1 MARLL
6 VYVLQGDIKLQFSQI
21 YYNQQHCYISK
32 TTTTMKFSVF
42 AIAALATAT
51 SSRCIVSATAIAAN
65 TAARKRKVTKKGGS
79 LSVSYGVTGPPTP
92 ECFSVWEGATVPCID
107 CTLMKNGTLTTGD
120 HCVPNLTTGDCCA
133 IPPGL
138 EHGVYRPNVISIAF
152 SQPSV
157 YRNGQSGSSCGD
169 TTDCVVPPGLDHAV
183 CRHNQ
188 CQR

>member
-1 MARLL
+1 
-6 VYVLQGDIKLQFSQI
+6 
-21 YYNQQHCYISK
+21 
-32 TTTTMKFSVF
+32 MKFSVF
-42 AIAALATAT
+42 TIAALATVT
-51 SSRCIVSATAIAAN
+51 SSRCIVSATAAAA
-65 TAARKRKVTKKGGS
+65 AARKRNVTKKGGS
-79 LSVSYGVTGPPTP
+79 LLVSNGATGPPTP
-92 ECFSVWEGATVPCID
+92 ECFSLWEGATVPCID
-107 CTLMKNGTLTTGD
+107 CVLMKNGTLTTGD
-120 HCVPNLTTGDCCA
+120 PCVPNLTTGDCCA